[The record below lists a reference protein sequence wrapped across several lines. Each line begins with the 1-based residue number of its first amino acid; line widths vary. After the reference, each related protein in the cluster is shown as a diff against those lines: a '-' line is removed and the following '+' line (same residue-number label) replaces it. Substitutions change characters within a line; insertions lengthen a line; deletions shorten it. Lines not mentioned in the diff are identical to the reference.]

1 MQYRCAS
8 IVNFLSIQFTE
19 YYIDLLMCVVSVCDG
34 CCIFASDPPQT
45 ATSGEG
51 NGTSSAQTT
60 VPETSQRRRHLPGRA
75 SRVRSY
81 SECKPPQLDEVF
93 SMNTPHSVSGECL
106 NKYAQDVHLDGRN
119 HEPDEDGFQMILRE
133 RTNSD
138 PKQELREIAVRNSL
152 RKLMHKRGISLDET
166 QSKEVIMSAL
176 MLFSGRV
183 I

>member
-1 MQYRCAS
+1 
-8 IVNFLSIQFTE
+8 
-19 YYIDLLMCVVSVCDG
+19 
-34 CCIFASDPPQT
+34 
-45 ATSGEG
+45 
-51 NGTSSAQTT
+51 
-60 VPETSQRRRHLPGRA
+60 
-75 SRVRSY
+75 
-81 SECKPPQLDEVF
+81 
-93 SMNTPHSVSGECL
+93 MNTPHSVSGECL

-133 RTNSD
+133 RTSSD